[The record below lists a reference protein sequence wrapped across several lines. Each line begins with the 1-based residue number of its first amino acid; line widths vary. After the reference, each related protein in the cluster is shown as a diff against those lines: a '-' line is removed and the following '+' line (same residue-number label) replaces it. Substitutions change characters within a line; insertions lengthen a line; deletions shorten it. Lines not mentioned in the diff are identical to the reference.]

1 MIKRANT
8 QKDHIEQLGRAIHL
22 ENVTIA
28 YNSDNVILQN
38 SSIEVNSG
46 AMVAVM
52 SPIGSGKSTLL
63 KTILGMIKPVT
74 GYVYVYSRPVDV
86 VEKNIVA
93 IVPLKKEIS
102 WNFPITVNELVTL
115 GRYEYL
121 KYKLFVSQTDKDV
134 VADVLKRL
142 DLTNKKNTIISELSE
157 NDKQKVIIA
166 RAIAQDTRIIL
177 LDEPLAISNIDDK
190 KLIIDL
196 LKEENK
202 KGKTIIL
209 AHHDV
214 MNIPDMFS
222 QIIVIKDKKLVT
234 ARSKSNSA
242 SKNIP
247 FISDSISLKDVDL
260 GI

>member
-28 YNSDNVILQN
+28 YSSDNIILQDT
-38 SSIEVNSG
+38 SLEVNGG

-63 KTILGMIKPVT
+63 KTILGLLKPIS

-86 VEKNIVA
+86 VENNVVA

-102 WNFPITVNELVTL
+102 WSFPITVNELVLL

-121 KYKLFVSQTDKDV
+121 KYKLFASQNDKDV
-134 VADVLKRL
+134 VVDVLKRMGL
-142 DLTNKKNTIISELSE
+142 VNKKNTIISELSE
-157 NDKQKVIIA
+157 NDKQKVIVA
-166 RAIAQDTRIIL
+166 RAIAQDARIIL
-177 LDEPLAISNIDDK
+177 LDEPLAISNIEDK
-190 KLIIDL
+190 QIIIDV

-202 KGKTIIL
+202 KGKTIVL

-214 MNIPDMFS
+214 MSIPDMFS
-222 QIIVIKDKKLVT
+222 QIIVIKDRKLVT
-234 ARSKSNSA
+234 AKSKSSSA